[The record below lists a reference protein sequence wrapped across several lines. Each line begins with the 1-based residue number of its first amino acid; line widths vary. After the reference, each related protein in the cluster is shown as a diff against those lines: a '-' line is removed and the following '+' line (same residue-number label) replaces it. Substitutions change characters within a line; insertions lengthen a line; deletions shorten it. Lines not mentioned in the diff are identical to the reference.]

1 MKRFLTFEK
10 RMAGT
15 TGNVV
20 LIRVFSVL
28 VAILVTALYLLT
40 TGRTLE
46 DVGDIMRSM
55 FVRTLFTL
63 DGLMDTMLKA
73 IPLIITAIGISFAFR
88 MKLWNV
94 GGEGQIA
101 MGAFAAAGIGL
112 LFPNLPGFLLIPL
125 MIVASMVAGMLWAA
139 VAAVPRAMLGVNETI
154 TTLMLN
160 YVALKWVQYLV
171 NGPWRD
177 PASKGFPITKPIP
190 TTSEFWT
197 IPGIDIHMGLVL
209 AVLVMVLYFVLLNR
223 SRWGYEIRVVGE
235 SARAA
240 EYAGIKVKRN
250 VIAVL
255 MLSGAIAGL
264 AGMSELSGLTH
275 RLETNISGNYG
286 YTAIIIAWLAR
297 LNPWGIAAMS
307 IFMGALLVGGK
318 YAQTAGISDAISVM
332 IQGIVLFFVL
342 GFDLLSQYRI
352 RFHFGKEVVKE

>member
-20 LIRVFSVL
+20 LIRILSVL
-28 VAILVTALYLLT
+28 VAIVVSILFLFA
-40 TGRTLE
+40 TGRSPA
-46 DVGDIMRSM
+46 DVGSILNAM
-55 FVRTLFTL
+55 FIRTLFSGYGILDTL
-63 DGLMDTMLKA
+63 VKA

-88 MKLWNV
+88 MKLWNI

-101 MGAFAAAGIGL
+101 MGAFAAAGIGMA
-112 LFPNLPGFLLIPL
+112 FPNLPGFVLIPL
-125 MIVASMVAGMLWAA
+125 MMSAAMVMGMLWAGI
-139 VAAVPRAMLGVNETI
+139 AAVPRAVLGVNETI

-160 YVALKWVQYLV
+160 YVALRWLQYLV

-177 PASKGFPITKPIP
+177 PANKGFPIAMPIP
-190 TTSEFWT
+190 EAGEFWS
-197 IPGIDIHMGLVL
+197 IPRTDIHFGLVL
-209 AVLVMVLYFVLLNR
+209 ALIVMLVYFLVLNR

-240 EYAGIKVKRN
+240 EYAGIKVRHN
-250 VIAVL
+250 IIAVL

-275 RLETNISGNYG
+275 RLEPSISGNYG

-297 LNPWGIAAMS
+297 LNPWGSAAMS
-307 IFMGALLVGGK
+307 IFMAALLVGGK
-318 YAQTAGISDAISVM
+318 YAQTSGISDAISVM

-342 GFDLLSQYRI
+342 GFDILSQYKVH
-352 RFHFGKEVVKE
+352 FHFGKEVVKQ